1 MGVTIRKKNGSWYVF
16 VNHKGQRKAKC
27 VGDSR
32 AAAVEVKRML
42 EAKLVLGDIG
52 VFSQAD
58 SGMPN
63 FGSYADLWMKDYA
76 RMECKSSTADGYEG
90 VLRQY
95 LRPKF
100 APKHLDEI
108 KRNDIKALISELIS
122 KGLARSTVRNALSVL
137 RGIFNQAA
145 PASGSWLSISIT
157 KSSPSIR
164 LNRSSNPRPKF
175 LSLLSV

>member
-52 VFSQAD
+52 VFSQSD
-58 SGMPN
+58 PGTPN
-63 FGSYADLWMKDYA
+63 FGSYADLWLKDYA

-95 LRPKF
+95 LRPRFSTKRI
-100 APKHLDEI
+100 DEI
-108 KRNDIKALISELIS
+108 KRSDIKALISDLIS
-122 KGLARSTVRNALSVL
+122 KELARSTVRNALSVL
-137 RGIFNQAA
+137 RGIFNQRSRMVSRIQ
-145 PASGSWLSISIT
+145 SGSEPRTLHT
-157 KSSPSIR
+157 
-164 LNRSSNPRPKF
+164 NRQDWGSEGNRIDHTGS
-175 LSLLSV
+175 